1 MKNIILSLSM
11 ILLVV
16 LMISTYIYQNQATVS
31 LRTNQAQETQ
41 PDEMQQSES
50 DILQPVTDENISY
63 SLQEDV
69 LNLTYNDGAEW
80 IEVPIEKEAL
90 FAGEYQENQEELI
103 EGSFILTED
112 HAAFLYSEA
121 TEQGSDLVRVGVK
134 ETRDQGET
142 WGDHVVVE
150 EISPI
155 RFRKLR
161 FVNDTFGYVILSMG
175 RTMSQEYSAVYVTED
190 GGENWRATT
199 ELPSTRMIGFGG
211 FVDEMTGFLSYGTIN
226 PEEPDVY
233 VTQDM
238 GETWIQ
244 SEFQIPE
251 EYERIFVQAEVPTKE
266 ADHLSV
272 LVNQGPNGDYEGGHI
287 KGEFI
292 SEDNGL
298 NWEFLKEVEPNEAE

>member
-121 TEQGSDLVRVGVK
+121 RSEERRVG
-134 ETRDQGET
+134 
-142 WGDHVVVE
+142 
-150 EISPI
+150 
-155 RFRKLR
+155 
-161 FVNDTFGYVILSMG
+161 
-175 RTMSQEYSAVYVTED
+175 
-190 GGENWRATT
+190 
-199 ELPSTRMIGFGG
+199 
-211 FVDEMTGFLSYGTIN
+211 
-226 PEEPDVY
+226 
-233 VTQDM
+233 
-238 GETWIQ
+238 
-244 SEFQIPE
+244 
-251 EYERIFVQAEVPTKE
+251 
-266 ADHLSV
+266 
-272 LVNQGPNGDYEGGHI
+272 
-287 KGEFI
+287 
-292 SEDNGL
+292 
-298 NWEFLKEVEPNEAE
+298 

>member
-1 MKNIILSLSM
+1 MRNFILGLSII
-11 ILLVV
+11 IIVALVLV
-16 LMISTYIYQNQATVS
+16 TYLYQKQEAVT
-31 LRTNQAQETQ
+31 LRTGEIQQTEL
-41 PDEMQQSES
+41 DDVQQSNPLYPS
-50 DILQPVTDENISY
+50 TDEQVSY
-63 SLQEDV
+63 SLQEDT
-69 LNLTYNDGAEW
+69 LHLTYNDGADW
-80 IEVPIEKEAL
+80 VEVPIEKEAL
-90 FAGEYQENQEELI
+90 FAGEYQGNQEELI
-103 EGSFILTED
+103 EGSFLLTED
-112 HAAFLYSEA
+112 HAAFLYSVA

-142 WGDHVVVE
+142 WEDHVVVE

-155 RFRKLR
+155 RFRKLG

-272 LVNQGPNGDYEGGHI
+272 LVNQGPNGD
-287 KGEFI
+287 
-292 SEDNGL
+292 
-298 NWEFLKEVEPNEAE
+298 